1 MNNLTAVTLAA
12 VMATTIGCD
21 IRPPQDAL
29 VCNTL
34 EAETYAYQKN
44 LPLALDEYTVAEK
57 VTSSNKSCTMSYTY
71 GLDMESL
78 LMVAGLPDTPASEE
92 YFSAKMAEINI
103 NDFCTKPSLKAYR
116 VAGVQVT
123 HNYTDDLGRSIS
135 KHTLDLRDCK

>member
-1 MNNLTAVTLAA
+1 MKKLTAVTLAA

-71 GLDMESL
+71 GIDMESL
-78 LMVAGLPDTPASEE
+78 LAASEMPDTPASKE
-92 YFSAKMAEINI
+92 YLSAKLTEINI
-103 NDFCTKPSLKAYR
+103 NDFCTKPSLKIYR
-116 VAGVQVT
+116 VAGVQIT
-123 HNYTDDLGRSIS
+123 HNYTDALGRSIS
-135 KHTLDLRDCK
+135 KQTLDLRDCK